1 LPTEASRQPTCLTLA
16 TRRCNYRVGQVFRGS
31 FESTDRQP
39 MDDTLRQTQSNPG
52 SGQRSGRTVNRV
64 ALLLTV
70 VGISAAVF
78 WATYGQ
84 LGAFSRGAA
93 AHFQALAPS
102 HSGMEGSGSDETMP
116 SLNSLQQSV
125 QELQTTQQRTA
136 DALELIQRQMA
147 SEQGERKL
155 LSEQVGALSGRVSGL
170 PGSQPARNA
179 LASTVTTGTAVQL
192 PKRRPVAP
200 TMGAANPPARTVG
213 ARPPT

>member
-1 LPTEASRQPTCLTLA
+1 
-16 TRRCNYRVGQVFRGS
+16 
-31 FESTDRQP
+31 

-52 SGQRSGRTVNRV
+52 SGKRSGRTVSGV

-70 VGISAAVF
+70 IGISAVVF

-93 AHFQALAPS
+93 AQLQALAPS
-102 HSGMEGSGSDETMP
+102 HSGMEGSDETTP
-116 SLNSLQQSV
+116 SLNGLQQSV
-125 QELQTTQQRTA
+125 QDLQTAQQRTA
-136 DALELIQRQMA
+136 DALEQIQRQMA

-170 PGSQPARNA
+170 PGSLPARNA

-192 PKRRPVAP
+192 PKRRPVTP
-200 TMGAANPPARTVG
+200 TMGAANPPARTLG